1 MVLACVSVC
10 LLDKRLGL
18 VHKRWLS
25 KSGVEFLLESLPLL
39 KNYGKAKA
47 MDRAQVLRQ
56 ECLVGKL
63 HSIPHDLQF
72 LSQKVMSVSK
82 FVPSCP
88 ELTQKTPFC
97 SEKQTKNC
105 VSSVS

>member
-18 VHKRWLS
+18 VRKRWLS
-25 KSGVEFLLESLPLL
+25 KSGVEFLLESLPLF

-47 MDRAQVLRQ
+47 MDRARVLRQ

-72 LSQKVMSVSK
+72 LPQKVMSVSK

-105 VSSVS
+105 ISSVS